1 MSIKVTL
8 PYDPKWQALAWAKEH
23 CESYI
28 TNITNVAAPTGALNP
43 APGGW
48 IADYCIVYYFGH
60 ERDATL
66 FALKWK

>member
-8 PYDPKWQALAWAKEH
+8 PYDSKWQALAWAKEH
-23 CESYI
+23 CDSYI
-28 TNITNVAAPTGALNP
+28 TNVANP
-43 APGGW
+43 VGLKSAPGGW
-48 IADYCIVYYFGH
+48 IADFCIVYYFGH